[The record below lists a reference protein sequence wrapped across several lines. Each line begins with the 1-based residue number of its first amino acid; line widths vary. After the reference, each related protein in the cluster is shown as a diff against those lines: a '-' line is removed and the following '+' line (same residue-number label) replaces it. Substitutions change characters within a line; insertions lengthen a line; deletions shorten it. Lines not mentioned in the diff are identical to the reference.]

1 MPEPGSHAYDV
12 QRTRLRAEL
21 DDQGIPDG
29 NADEEANRRLRGPE
43 PHPSPSMETER
54 AGGPL
59 GDNPSPGSPGNV
71 LDLRS
76 PAFNDNAV
84 IAKPHAKDGD
94 NAAPDL
100 VWSGVPDGARELVL
114 LVADPDAPTGTFLHW
129 LVSGIDPASSGLSG
143 GQPAGTEHENG
154 FGEKGYGG
162 PLPPVGDDPHRYV
175 FRLYAL
181 AEPFAADDPTDAD
194 AVRVWLDDHALA
206 TGTITALYGR

>member
-59 GDNPSPGSPGNV
+59 GDNPSPGSPGDV
-71 LDLRS
+71 IELRS
-76 PAFNDNAV
+76 SAFSDNSML
-84 IAKPHAKDGD
+84 AKRHAKDGE
-94 NAAPDL
+94 NEPPDL
-100 VWSGVPDGARELVL
+100 SWGEVPEGTRELVL
-114 LVADPDAPTGTFLHW
+114 LVADPDAPSGTFLHW
-129 LVSGIDPASSGLSG
+129 LVTGIAPDAGTVQG
-143 GQPAGTEHENG
+143 GTEHENG
-154 FGEKGYGG
+154 FGERGWGG

-175 FRLYAL
+175 YRLYAL
-181 AEPFAADDPTDAD
+181 AEPFAAAAPGVDTSDAD
-194 AVRVWLDDHALA
+194 SLRAWLDDRALA

>member
-1 MPEPGSHAYDV
+1 MPEPGSHAYDI
-12 QRTRLRAEL
+12 QRTRLRAQL

-54 AGGPL
+54 AAGPL

-71 LDLRS
+71 LELRTS
-76 PAFNDNAV
+76 AFSDNS
-84 IAKPHAKDGD
+84 IMAKRHAKDGD
-94 NAAPDL
+94 NEAPDL
-100 VWSGVPDGARELVL
+100 VWNGVPEGTRELAL

-129 LVSGIDPASSGLSG
+129 LVTGIAPEAQGVEG
-143 GQPAGTEHENG
+143 GRQHENG
-154 FGEKGYGG
+154 FGEQGWGG

-181 AEPFAADDPTDAD
+181 GEPFAAPEPADAD
-194 AVRVWLDDHALA
+194 SLRAWLDEHALA
-206 TGTITALYGR
+206 TGTVTGLYGR

>member
-29 NADEEANRRLRGPE
+29 RADEEANRRLRGPE

-59 GDNPSPGSPGNV
+59 GDNPSPGSPGPV
-71 LDLRS
+71 IELRS
-76 PAFNDNAV
+76 AAFNDNATL
-84 IAKPHAKDGD
+84 AKAHAKDGD

-100 VWSGVPDGARELVL
+100 VWTGVPDGARELVL

-129 LVSGIDPASSGLSG
+129 LVTGIDPASSGLSG
-143 GQPAGTEHENG
+143 AQPAGTQHENG
-154 FGEKGYGG
+154 FGERGYGG
-162 PLPPVGDDPHRYV
+162 PLPPVGDDAHRYV

-181 AEPFAADDPTDAD
+181 AEPFAAPDPSDAD
-194 AVRVWLDDHALA
+194 AVRGWLDDHALA
-206 TGTITALYGR
+206 TGTITALYAR